1 MWKCALDLSSVFI
14 PTSQVQLLSST
25 AFIELHHKFT
35 NSRQCKVLWSAFWA
49 MMFGCALILRM
60 KPIRHWWQAVNFH
73 CTWPAYYLDFR
84 LRVSLEF
91 DNYFRP
97 QIMCYLRDVF
107 GHPSKASNGDI
118 YGTIQGRQRR
128 VPQFFLFMLWK
139 FLISCEQFGGKKK
152 SVYHQSSLSCASLDS
167 WNLLLGLSVCL
178 SVFVENKHE
187 KQKNQTNKQKNQK
200 QPHPIWWLPDL

>member
-1 MWKCALDLSSVFI
+1 MAWVVWCGNVCWIYPLYSFPPLRFNCFH
-14 PTSQVQLLSST
+14 QLPS
-25 AFIELHHKFT
+25 FEHHHKFT

-97 QIMCYLRDVF
+97 QICATYEMCLGILLRQAMEIFTAQFRADKDVSPNFSCLCFENFWFHVNNLEEKKNLCTIKVVYL
-107 GHPSKASNGDI
+107 
-118 YGTIQGRQRR
+118 
-128 VPQFFLFMLWK
+128 VPQ
-139 FLISCEQFGGKKK
+139 LILEIC
-152 SVYHQSSLSCASLDS
+152 S
-167 WNLLLGLSVCL
+167 WVCL
-178 SVFVENKHE
+178 SVY
-187 KQKNQTNKQKNQK
+187 
-200 QPHPIWWLPDL
+200 LYL